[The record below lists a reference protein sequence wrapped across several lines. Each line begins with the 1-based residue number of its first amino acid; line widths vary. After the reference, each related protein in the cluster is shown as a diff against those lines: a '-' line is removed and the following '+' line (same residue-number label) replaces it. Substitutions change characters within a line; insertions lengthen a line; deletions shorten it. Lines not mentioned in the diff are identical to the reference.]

1 MPGFIA
7 KRLCPHLIFVPSD
20 FAKYKHCAELTREAG
35 AHTRPL
41 FGST

>member
-1 MPGFIA
+1 VRRFNVANPLL
-7 KRLCPHLIFVPSD
+7 RVLRPPHDNSSSD
-20 FAKYKHCAELTREAG
+20 DEDDEAG